1 MHMPV
6 MTLSERWQW
15 SRPEHMGDR
24 NCTVKVLDQVR
35 VAVKRTVWYIHKQRL
50 QSCNASCV
58 PSAHKCTGHK
68 IMSTDPLL

>member
-1 MHMPV
+1 
-6 MTLSERWQW
+6 
-15 SRPEHMGDR
+15 MGDR

-35 VAVKRTVWYIHKQRL
+35 VAVKRNVWYIHKQRL